1 MNITKLLFIA
11 MLLVLHGCCDSTI
24 KLAVNPE
31 TASGT
36 RGQSLTFSATEG
48 VAWAVSGGVEATT
61 ISSEGVL
68 TIGQFERAELLKVT
82 ATSLAD
88 TLNSVPAS
96 VIVLDPMV
104 YGPAGG
110 IVFYDKGEY
119 SDGWRYLEATPK
131 EYEFT
136 AEWGLKDVDCT
147 GTSTKIGTG
156 KVNTAKVI
164 RFLEEHREAKKAAQL
179 CAELTI
185 NGYSDWF
192 LPSYDELLEMVKK
205 YTSIK
210 YLEEFQGDSGWYW
223 SSSIYER
230 AYYIESYT
238 GRRYERSIRRN
249 YGTMAVL
256 TRYSYLHITP
266 IRYDASLSPPLSPPP
281 SSAMNHVPPDIYTG
295 HKRDTVLTVRA
306 VRAF

>member
-1 MNITKLLFIA
+1 MKTARLLSILL
-11 MLLVLHGCCDSTI
+11 LLVLHGCCDSTI
-24 KLAVNPE
+24 KLTITPE
-31 TASGT
+31 VASAT

-48 VAWAVSGGVEATT
+48 VKWTTTGGVEATT
-61 ISSEGVL
+61 ISSEGIL
-68 TIGQFERAELLKVT
+68 TIGHFETAEMLQVT

-88 TLNSVPAS
+88 TLNSITANVL
-96 VIVLDPMV
+96 VLDPMV

-110 IVFYDKGEY
+110 IVFYDKGKY

-136 AEWGLKDVDCT
+136 AEWGLKEVDCS

-156 KVNTAKVI
+156 KENTAKVI
-164 RFLEEHREAKKAAQL
+164 RLLEEHRETKKAAQL

-192 LPSYDELLEMVKK
+192 LPSYDELLEMIKK

-210 YLEEFQGDSGWYW
+210 YLDEFQGDSGWYW

-230 AYYIESYT
+230 VEIHDYFT
-238 GRRYERSIRRN
+238 GGGNRYSIRRN
-249 YGTMAVL
+249 YRTFA
-256 TRYSYLHITP
+256 RISIYSDLHITP
-266 IRYDASLSPPLSPPP
+266 PRYDYSPPP
-281 SSAMNHVPPDIYTG
+281 SSAKNHVPPDPYIYKG

-306 VRAF
+306 IRAF